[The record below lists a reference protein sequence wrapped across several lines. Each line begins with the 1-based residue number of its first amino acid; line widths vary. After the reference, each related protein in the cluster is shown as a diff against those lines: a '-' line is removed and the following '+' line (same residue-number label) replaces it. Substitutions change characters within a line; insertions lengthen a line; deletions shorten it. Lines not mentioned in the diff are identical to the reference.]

1 VNWQLS
7 APQTEAQWLAY
18 YHLRWQVLRAPW
30 DQPKGS
36 EQDELEAESFHR
48 MVCTEAG
55 EVVAVGRLHK
65 VDEHTA
71 QVRYMA
77 VSAQWQG
84 HGLGA
89 MVLQQLEQV
98 ALEQGM
104 QCIILNA
111 RETAS
116 GFYQKAGYSYLEPAK
131 ALFGIAHHR
140 YVKTLAFA
148 ASTHLL
154 QQWQSELQQIF
165 WQKIPLSSYMQLQV
179 QSIDRQQLVCAAPLA
194 PNINLHQTMFAGSIY
209 TLGTLTG
216 WGVVW
221 LLLKDQQLDGDIVL
235 ADAHIRYLK
244 PVTAQAEGR
253 CWRHQQQADFSALSQ
268 QRKAKLDIK
277 VGIFCNDV
285 QVAVF
290 EGRFAVLP
298 KKHSGTD
305 F

>member
-1 VNWQLS
+1 MNWQLS

-18 YHLRWQVLRAPW
+18 YQLRWQVLRAPW

-36 EQDELEAESFHR
+36 EQDEHEAQSFHR
-48 MVCTEAG
+48 MVCTEDG

-65 VDEHTA
+65 VDENTA

-77 VSAQWQG
+77 VSDQWQG

-104 QCIILNA
+104 QRIILNA
-111 RETAS
+111 RDTAA
-116 GFYQKAGYSYLEPAK
+116 GFYQKAGYSYLEPAN

-140 YVKTLAFA
+140 YVKTLAFS
-148 ASTHLL
+148 ASAVVL
-154 QQWQSELQQIF
+154 QQWQPELQQTF
-165 WQKIPLSSYMQLQV
+165 WQTIPLSAYMQLKV
-179 QSIDRQQLVCAAPLA
+179 QSVNRQQLVCTAPLA

-216 WGVVW
+216 WGMVW

-235 ADAHIRYLK
+235 ADGHIRYLK
-244 PVTAQAEGR
+244 PVTGLAEGR
-253 CWRHQQQADFSALSQ
+253 CVRHQHHPDFSALAQ

-277 VGIFCNDV
+277 VGIFCDDN

-298 KKHSGTD
+298 KKAP
-305 F
+305 

>member
-1 VNWQLS
+1 MNWQLS

-18 YHLRWQVLRAPW
+18 YQLRWQVLRAPW

-36 EQDELEAESFHR
+36 EQDELEAHSFHR
-48 MVCTEAG
+48 MVCTEDG

-77 VSAQWQG
+77 VSDQWQG

-98 ALEQGM
+98 ALGQGM
-104 QCIILNA
+104 QRIILNA
-111 RETAS
+111 RDTAA
-116 GFYQKAGYSYLEPAK
+116 GFYQKAGYSYLEPAN

-140 YVKTLAFA
+140 YVKTLAF
-148 ASTHLL
+148 STSAVVL
-154 QQWQSELQQIF
+154 QQWQAELQQTF
-165 WQKIPLSSYMQLQV
+165 WQTIPLSAYMQLKV
-179 QSIDRQQLVCAAPLA
+179 QSVNRQQLVCTASLA

-216 WGVVW
+216 WGMVW

-235 ADAHIRYLK
+235 ADGHIRYLK
-244 PVTAQAEGR
+244 PVAGQAEGR
-253 CWRHQQQADFSALSQ
+253 CLRHQHHPDFSALAQ
-268 QRKAKLDIK
+268 QRKAKLDVK
-277 VGIFCNDV
+277 VGIFCDDN

-298 KKHSGTD
+298 KKAP
-305 F
+305 